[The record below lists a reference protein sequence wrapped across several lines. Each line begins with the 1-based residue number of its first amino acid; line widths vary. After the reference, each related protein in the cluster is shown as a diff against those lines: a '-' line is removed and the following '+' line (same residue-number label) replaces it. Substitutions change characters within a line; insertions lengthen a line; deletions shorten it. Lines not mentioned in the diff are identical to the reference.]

1 MKEIA
6 KKFES
11 LQSWL
16 TVIFLSIMAC
26 SSFFQVLNRNIFM
39 LTISWTE
46 ELSRY
51 CMIWMTMIATGISV
65 RKGTQMGI
73 DIWGDR
79 LKGTARVISD
89 LLICVLIIAF
99 CGIVMVSVIQLI
111 AVQIHGSQESPAL
124 HIPMWIMTLAIFI
137 GMLFIC
143 VVEIENTV
151 KVILSRNK
159 SDDSKEGI

>member
-73 DIWGDR
+73 DIGA
-79 LKGTARVISD
+79 TASREQQELFPIS
-89 LLICVLIIAF
+89 
-99 CGIVMVSVIQLI
+99 
-111 AVQIHGSQESPAL
+111 
-124 HIPMWIMTLAIFI
+124 
-137 GMLFIC
+137 
-143 VVEIENTV
+143 
-151 KVILSRNK
+151 
-159 SDDSKEGI
+159 